1 MTTFNRTYRAPKFH
15 LCVHTTDDYHVGY
28 DPAENRYSHYSFLSH
43 GGGRYHALVDGKFET
58 HETTEPKQLIYVGN
72 YMNSHMVGE
81 CFENTRII
89 TFNSWRKNEKWE
101 GRLID
106 SGKIISSNS
115 YSSLI
120 CFEGSCE
127 VNGKTIGELEY
138 ADLEENKEYTITV
151 NQDSYVGLFEL
162 CQII

>member
-127 VNGKTIGELEY
+127 VNGKTI
-138 ADLEENKEYTITV
+138 
-151 NQDSYVGLFEL
+151 S
-162 CQII
+162 C

>member
-120 CFEGSCE
+120 
-127 VNGKTIGELEY
+127 
-138 ADLEENKEYTITV
+138 
-151 NQDSYVGLFEL
+151 
-162 CQII
+162 

>member
-115 YSSLI
+115 YSALI

-127 VNGKTIGELEY
+127 VNGKIISELEY
-138 ADLEENKEYTITV
+138 ADLEENKDYTITV

>member
-127 VNGKTIGELEY
+127 VNGKIISELEY